1 MKNLLVITLIALV
14 SVFFTNVEVSAQVNG
29 QLEEY
34 HFFFD
39 ASESTLSI
47 DAMNVIDSLKL
58 AGWEPVLATGVA
70 NGLNN
75 VRRNIQNDD
84 LAVERALSIQDY
96 CDCYVQYDSY
106 YTSSSLATD
115 RRVEV
120 LFVYNGQDITSP
132 ENVTSEIT
140 SEGHQMMKTL
150 DTLSWDTE
158 FAEMHIDTV
167 VVESPARDF
176 TPISVDVITV
186 DSVSVERKTVSKGQ
200 DAVNRFLDSL
210 DMCPPCVEENLEI
223 LWVEYKHMQK
233 MAKSANAKSDRKKY
247 TEQATEIRICWE
259 FAKGVRSS
267 KAKKNRH
274 QKHHAQQSQM
284 KKPVTKRRRAK
295 RPRGN
300 GLARLSLAGRINMRF
315 GTCL

>member
-1 MKNLLVITLIALV
+1 MKNLLVITLISLV
-14 SVFFTNVEVSAQVNG
+14 FVFFTNVEVSAQVNG

-70 NGLNN
+70 NGLTNT
-75 VRRNIQNDD
+75 RRNIQNDD

-158 FAEMHIDTV
+158 FAENNVDSNEIN
-167 VVESPARDF
+167 SPARELKVD
-176 TPISVDVITV
+176 TIDVITV
-186 DSVSVERKTVSKGQ
+186 DSIPVQKRAIEAGTL
-200 DAVNRFLDSL
+200 DAATFDASAFNCAV
-210 DMCPPCVEENLEI
+210 CIEENI
-223 LWVEYKHMQK
+223 GALWKEYKSAQRFARSALRREGMFSEEYKHHTK
-233 MAKSANAKSDRKKY
+233 V
-247 TEQATEIRICWE
+247 ATEIRICYE
-259 FAKGVRSS
+259 FARGFRKT
-267 KAKKNRH
+267 KAKSHYHLEHSCNE
-274 QKHHAQQSQM
+274 S
-284 KKPVTKRRRAK
+284 VTVVLF
-295 RPRGN
+295 GN
-300 GLARLSLAGRINMRF
+300 IVEPLK
-315 GTCL
+315 